1 MQTLS
6 QSARR
11 PRPAGFTLTEMLIA
25 SAIVAVLVMANM
37 GALYTMRIMG
47 YKDMERGVVS
57 GFMQHYAELVKALP
71 FDQVQP
77 NIPLA
82 GLYSGAEGTPRIAI
96 PANSNWVDMN
106 TSAYQSFHP
115 GLLVITN
122 RHPQLRVSV
131 ETATVSGVAH
141 DKHVT
146 LEVRW
151 DAPLSV
157 GAQLTRRLDLFRV
170 KDL

>member
-1 MQTLS
+1 MQTRLKKT
-6 QSARR
+6 QSKRLA
-11 PRPAGFTLTEMLIA
+11 AFTLAEILIA
-25 SAIVAVLVMANM
+25 SAIVAVLVMANL
-37 GALYTMRIMG
+37 GALYTMRIMA

-57 GFMQHYAELVKALP
+57 SFMQHYAELVRALP
-71 FDQVQP
+71 FDQVMP
-77 NIPLA
+77 SVPLS
-82 GLYSGAEGTPRIAI
+82 GLYSGAEGTPRIAL

-106 TSAYQSFHP
+106 TAAYQSFHP

-122 RHPQLRVSV
+122 RHPQLRVSL
-131 ETATVSGVAH
+131 ETSNVGGVAH

-146 LEVRW
+146 VEVQW